1 MKLSFGLFQIF
12 YKGDLLEW
20 LLLPMVLRCG
30 VNEALTPHLEN
41 PFGKH
46 LTHSKNFF
54 PRRSEKQKQAWGRT
68 GNPRNGSEEKNIIYQ
83 VDYLNHS
90 YARGF
95 R

>member
-1 MKLSFGLFQIF
+1 MAVATDGFA
-12 YKGDLLEW
+12 
-20 LLLPMVLRCG
+20 LRG
-30 VNEALTPHLEN
+30 QRGALTPHSEN

-68 GNPRNGSEEKNIIYQ
+68 GDPRNGSEEKNIIYQ
-83 VDYLNHS
+83 VDNLDHS
-90 YARGF
+90 YARVF